1 MQSSGYIFAALVL
14 FSLPAGVY
22 GDTDAYLDRE
32 SFQLTG
38 GVLQA
43 TTRDALEPFVVYRV
57 VLSSP
62 YGFDEL
68 LESQTAVFLD
78 EQPGR
83 VWSYENGLYGVTIR
97 LRFFVLGKGQPLRIR
112 VAENTRHNHEIIS
125 VDVFRH
131 RWWQSWRTRGLHPRI
146 ARPLIAAA
154 ILAMVTAATAYFSPQ
169 TFVTLHSLIFQQPTT
184 PMREENQI
192 PQEPR
197 ILRPRGNGQED
208 RPRTRVVIHPN
219 HQRNDH
225 ENNSN

>member
-1 MQSSGYIFAALVL
+1 MQSSRFILAALVL
-14 FSLPAGVY
+14 FGLPAGVY
-22 GDTDAYLDRE
+22 GDTDAFLDRE

-38 GVLQA
+38 GALQA
-43 TTRDALEPFVVYRV
+43 TTREALEPFVVYRL

-78 EQPGR
+78 DQPGR
-83 VWSYENGLYGVTIR
+83 LWSYENGLYGVTIR

-112 VAENTRHNHEIIS
+112 IAENAGHNHEIIS

-154 ILAMVTAATAYFSPQ
+154 ILAIVIAATAHFSPS
-169 TFVTLHSLIFQQPTT
+169 TLTYLRSYVFQHPEI
-184 PMREENQI
+184 PLREEQPI
-192 PQEPR
+192 EQQQR
-197 ILRPRGNGQED
+197 VTRPRGNGQAD
-208 RPRTRVVIHPN
+208 RPRRHVVIHPS
-219 HQRNDH
+219 QRNDH
-225 ENNSN
+225 ENNSD